1 MNTELLGT
9 YLNDHLAGSEAGVQL
24 IARLAEA
31 YPESELAR
39 EMAVLHAEIEQDQQA
54 LQQLLQQVAGG
65 GSTIK
70 QAAGW
75 VAEKLTRLKFGLTTA
90 EPLALFE
97 ALEAL
102 SLGILGKRA
111 LWRGLAVIAADT
123 PDVGDV
129 DLADLERRALDQWE
143 RVEALRLQAARRAF
157 AERVSDA
164 V

>member
-1 MNTELLGT
+1 MNTDQLGT
-9 YLNDHLAGSEAGVQL
+9 YLNDHLAGSEAGLEL
-24 IARLAEA
+24 IARLADD
-31 YPESELAR
+31 YPDTEFSDGLR
-39 EMAVLHAEIEQDQQA
+39 SLHAEIEEDQQ
-54 LQQLLQQVAGG
+54 QLKRLLERVSDG

-75 VAEKLTRLKFGLTTA
+75 VAEKLTRLKLGLTTA

-111 LWRGLAVIAADT
+111 LWRALAVIAADT
-123 PDVGDV
+123 FDVGDV
-129 DLADLERRALDQWE
+129 NRAELERRALDQWE
-143 RVEALRLQAARRAF
+143 RVEALRLQSAERAF
-157 AERVSDA
+157 ADRVGDT

>member
-1 MNTELLGT
+1 MNTDHLGT
-9 YLNDHLAGSEAGVQL
+9 YLNDHLAGSEAGLQL
-24 IARLAEA
+24 IARLADD
-31 YPESELAR
+31 YPDTDFADGLRS
-39 EMAVLHAEIEQDQQA
+39 LHSEIEEDQQQ
-54 LQQLLQQVAGG
+54 LKQLLERVSGG

-75 VAEKLTRLKFGLTTA
+75 VAEKLTRIKLGLTTA

-111 LWRGLAVIAADT
+111 LWRGLAVIAADAL
-123 PDVGDV
+123 DVGDIN
-129 DLADLERRALDQWE
+129 LAELERRALDQWE
-143 RVEALRLQAARRAF
+143 RVEAWRLNAAERAF
-157 AERVSDA
+157 TQRVGDA

>member
-1 MNTELLGT
+1 MNVDRLGT
-9 YLNDHLAGSEAGVQL
+9 YLNDHLAGSEAGLQL
-24 IARLAEA
+24 IARLAEDYSDTEFA
-31 YPESELAR
+31 EGLRA
-39 EMAVLHAEIEQDQQA
+39 LHTEIEDDQQH
-54 LQQLLQQVAGG
+54 LKRLLERVSSG

-75 VAEKLTRLKFGLTTA
+75 VAEKLTRLKLGLTTA

-123 PDVGDV
+123 FDVGDLN
-129 DLADLERRALDQWE
+129 LAELERRALDQWE
-143 RVEALRLQAARRAF
+143 RVEALRLHAAERAF
-157 AERVSDA
+157 MEQVGNAG
-164 V
+164 

>member
-1 MNTELLGT
+1 MNTDQLGT
-9 YLNDHLAGSEAGVQL
+9 YLNDHLAGSEAGLQL
-24 IARLAEA
+24 IARLAED
-31 YPESELAR
+31 YPDTEFADGLRS
-39 EMAVLHAEIEQDQQA
+39 LHAEIEEDQQE
-54 LQQLLQQVAGG
+54 LKRLLERVADG

-75 VAEKLTRLKFGLTTA
+75 VAEKLTRLKLGLKTA

-123 PDVGDV
+123 LDVGEIN
-129 DLADLERRALDQWE
+129 LADLERRALDQWE
-143 RVEALRLQAARRAF
+143 RVEGWRLNAAERAF
-157 AERVSDA
+157 TERVGDA

>member
-1 MNTELLGT
+1 MNTDQLGT
-9 YLNDHLAGSEAGVQL
+9 YLNDHLAGSEAGLQL
-24 IARLAEA
+24 IARLAED
-31 YPESELAR
+31 YPDTEFADGLRS
-39 EMAVLHAEIEQDQQA
+39 LHAEIEEDQQE
-54 LQQLLQQVAGG
+54 LKRLLERVADG

-75 VAEKLTRLKFGLTTA
+75 VAEKLTRLKLGLTTA

-123 PDVGDV
+123 
-129 DLADLERRALDQWE
+129 LADLERRALDQWE
-143 RVEALRLQAARRAF
+143 RVEGWRLNAAERAF
-157 AERVSDA
+157 TERVGDA